1 MYVLKKTTSAELR
14 RVQSTI
20 KKELASEKIIQ
31 EIYEYIFNA
40 EGKKT
45 RALLC
50 LLASKAPDIKPNS
63 RINLASIIELLHTA
77 TLVHDDVVDESEL
90 RRGTRSVNQV
100 WTNSYSVLMGDFIYS
115 KAFIL
120 MVKLGIPAV
129 LDELAKA
136 TNDIAR
142 GEIIQLELFEKK
154 QLIELKDLLKVSYLK
169 TGRLFEA
176 SAKTGA
182 MLACRSAEEIKTFGL
197 LGKALGTAF
206 QIQDDILDYEA
217 LKLDTGKPALKD
229 FREGKITFPL
239 YFALQQANKK
249 DKNFIM
255 SNLGQSKIL
264 KKDQNKIYQLIQND
278 KTQKEINALL
288 EKYTNE
294 TLRHLNKLKNHACYN
309 ELLDLIN
316 FSKIRKI

>member
-50 LLASKAPDIKPNS
+50 LLASKASDIKSNT

-129 LDELAKA
+129 LGELAKA

-229 FREGKITFPL
+229 FKEGKITFPL
-239 YFALQQANKK
+239 YFALQQANTK

-255 SNLGQSKIL
+255 GQLGQSKIL

-288 EKYTNE
+288 EKYTKE
-294 TLRHLNKLKNHACYN
+294 TLRHLNKLKHHACYN
-309 ELLDLIN
+309 EMLELLN

>member
-1 MYVLKKTTSAELR
+1 MYLLTKTTETELN
-14 RVQSTI
+14 RVQATI
-20 KKELASEKIIQ
+20 TKELSNEKIIQ
-31 EIYEYIFNA
+31 EIYEYIFNVK
-40 EGKKT
+40 GKKT

-50 LLASKAPDIKPNS
+50 LLASKSSDIKPKN
-63 RINLASIIELLHTA
+63 RIALASIIELLHTA
-77 TLVHDDVVDESEL
+77 TLVHDDVVDDAER
-90 RRGTRSVNQV
+90 RRGTESVNQV

-120 MVKLGIPAV
+120 MVKIGISSI

-142 GEIIQLELFEKK
+142 GEIIQLELFGNK
-154 QLIELKDLLKVSYLK
+154 QPISLDDLLKVSYLK

-182 MLACRSAEEIKTFGL
+182 MLACKPKEEIKIFGQ

-217 LKLDTGKPALKD
+217 FKLDIGKPALKD

-239 YFALQQANKK
+239 YFALQNANKK
-249 DKNFIM
+249 NRRFLLDR
-255 SNLGQSKIL
+255 LGQSKLL
-264 KKDQNKIYQLIQND
+264 KKDQNTVYQLIQDD

-288 EKYTNE
+288 DKYIKE
-294 TLRHLNKLKNHACYN
+294 TLKHLNKLKHHPCYN
-309 ELLDLIN
+309 EMLDLIN
-316 FSKIRKI
+316 FSHLRKI

>member
-14 RVQSTI
+14 RVQSAI

-77 TLVHDDVVDESEL
+77 TLVHDDVVDESER

-129 LDELAKA
+129 LNELAQA

-154 QLIELKDLLKVSYLK
+154 QLIKLKDLLKVSYLK

-182 MLACRSAEEIKTFGL
+182 MLACRSAEEIRTFGL
-197 LGKALGTAF
+197 LGRALGTAF
-206 QIQDDILDYEA
+206 QIQDDILDYQA

-239 YFALQQANKK
+239 YFALQQANTK

-255 SNLGQSKIL
+255 SQLGQSKIL

-288 EKYTNE
+288 EKYTKE
-294 TLRHLNKLKNHACYN
+294 TLRHLNKLKHHACYN
-309 ELLDLIN
+309 EMLDLVK

>member
-50 LLASKAPDIKPNS
+50 LLASKASDIKSNS

-197 LGKALGTAF
+197 LGKTLGTAF

-229 FREGKITFPL
+229 FKEGKITFPL
-239 YFALQQANKK
+239 YFALQQANTK

-255 SNLGQSKIL
+255 GQLGQSKIL

-288 EKYTNE
+288 EKYTKE
-294 TLRHLNKLKNHACYN
+294 TLRHLNKLKHHACYN
-309 ELLDLIN
+309 EMLELIN